1 MPEEE
6 GKNESRKLAGGE
18 IVYLLKEP
26 GANWQIRSY
35 ECRQNV
41 SFSNAAGGFFFEWL
55 QCLPQDWKDREFESV
70 DNAIEFVKHQIEEEK
85 VPRNNPTAILK

>member
-1 MPEEE
+1 MSKEE
-6 GKNESRKLAGGE
+6 GKNETRKLPGGE

-41 SFSNAAGGFFFEWL
+41 RFNNAAGGFFFEWL
-55 QCLPQDWKDREFESV
+55 QGLPKDWKDQEFDSV
-70 DNAIEFVKHQIEEEK
+70 DSAIEFVKQQIEEEK
-85 VPRNNPTAILK
+85 VPRNNPQ

>member
-1 MPEEE
+1 MPKEE

-41 SFSNAAGGFFFEWL
+41 IFINAAEGFFFEWL
-55 QCLPQDWKDREFESV
+55 QGLPKDWKGREFDSV
-70 DNAIEFVKHQIEEEK
+70 DSAIEFVKQQIKEEK
-85 VPRNNPTAILK
+85 VPRNDPKAILK